1 MPERLGAEHP
11 HGTGI
16 FKESSLVKAKSS
28 MCCPLGILARM
39 DSEQMSVE
47 SKPFLVWSDFS
58 PSFPA
63 ICFCCKAVS
72 LMKRDR
78 GCWELPRLE
87 RPSGPTCT
95 LRWLLSGQ
103 HSGLLHGIYREFG
116 WDLSKAAIGG
126 CMVGLPVA
134 CADSVPEAVH
144 CDLDEVLLPGTLC
157 KGSLGVVHSWSR
169 SSTDCYGAWCDAVV
183 GFSIF

>member
-1 MPERLGAEHP
+1 MDVRANPIGKQCLCDSLLLCGEDCDIADRSRVDRDGGKTHICQKDLEQNTP

-39 DSEQMSVE
+39 DSEQISVE

-58 PSFPA
+58 PSFPT

-78 GCWELPRLE
+78 RCWGLPRLE
-87 RPSGPTCT
+87 RLSGPTCT
-95 LRWLLSGQ
+95 LRLLLSGQ
-103 HSGLLHGIYREFG
+103 HSGVLHGMYREFG
-116 WDLSKAAIGG
+116 
-126 CMVGLPVA
+126 
-134 CADSVPEAVH
+134 
-144 CDLDEVLLPGTLC
+144 
-157 KGSLGVVHSWSR
+157 
-169 SSTDCYGAWCDAVV
+169 
-183 GFSIF
+183 